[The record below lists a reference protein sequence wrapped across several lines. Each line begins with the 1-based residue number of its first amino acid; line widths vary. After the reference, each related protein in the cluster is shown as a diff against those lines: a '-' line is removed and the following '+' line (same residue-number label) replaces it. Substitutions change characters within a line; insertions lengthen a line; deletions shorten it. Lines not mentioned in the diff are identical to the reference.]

1 MKHFWEFFSGWL
13 GIFDVGFDV
22 VLDFGL
28 QNRLHVVLDPHLK
41 IKNPLKIKGLGVVF
55 ADWTVSS

>member
-1 MKHFWEFFSGWL
+1 MVIYSDVGLDFE
-13 GIFDVGFDV
+13 FDVGFNV
-22 VLDFGL
+22 VLDFRL